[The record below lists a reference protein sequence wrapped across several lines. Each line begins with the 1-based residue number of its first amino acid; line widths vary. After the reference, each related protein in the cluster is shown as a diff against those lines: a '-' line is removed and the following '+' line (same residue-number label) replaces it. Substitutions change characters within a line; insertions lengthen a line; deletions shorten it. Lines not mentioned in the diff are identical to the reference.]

1 MAKGKVGIGVDIGS
15 SLIKI
20 VELEGLPNSPV
31 LSNYMVKELTSEAI
45 VDEEIMD
52 RGLVINTLKEMLDE
66 MKLKSRNVATSIYGK
81 SVIVK
86 RIQMEN
92 ERQ

>member
-1 MAKGKVGIGVDIGS
+1 MAKSKVGIGVDIGS

-20 VELEGLPNSPV
+20 VELDGLPNSPV
-31 LSNYMVKELTSEAI
+31 LSKYMVKELTSEAI

-52 RGLVINTLKEMLDE
+52 RGLVINTLKEMIDE
-66 MKLKSRNVATSIYGK
+66 MKLKSKNVATSIYGK
-81 SVIVK
+81 SVING
-86 RIQMEN
+86 EN